1 MTFFADSV
9 PVLVGAGAGIAYG
22 CSFVLQQKPIFFA
35 RIKPPQRIQ
44 QIGFFLARILIL
56 FCAGQYLLRSA
67 MIPSILG
74 SIAFFSMFWLVI
86 LVVRAQTYERI

>member
-1 MTFFADSV
+1 MILFEHIV
-9 PVLVGAGAGIAYG
+9 PVLIGAVAGIAYG
-22 CSFVLQQKPIFFA
+22 CSFILQQRTIFFTH
-35 RIKPPQRIQ
+35 IKPTQRIQ

-56 FCAGQYLLRSA
+56 FCAGHYLLRSA